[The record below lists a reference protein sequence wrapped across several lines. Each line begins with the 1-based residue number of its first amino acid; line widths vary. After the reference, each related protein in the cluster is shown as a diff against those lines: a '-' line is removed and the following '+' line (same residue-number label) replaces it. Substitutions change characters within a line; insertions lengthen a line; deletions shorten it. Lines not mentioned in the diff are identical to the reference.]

1 MRGEQLVG
9 VIIAGDEENPTDP
22 IGYAISAEE
31 VYRSISRSMNG
42 MPVRQLT
49 TLENETL
56 AHKAVFGDSQ
66 PTVLADLYVHQL
78 FSATAYVGTIQTP
91 LSQSSLTTNDL
102 QTDNAALTAFLKLG
116 RICSSLKRGPTLR
129 NLRLKTSDS
138 MVLGSGSFARNVLHM
153 TQSSSRGRFKRDG
166 EALCERLM
174 QYNEGLAVVSLVVAL
189 SELCPT
195 HQTAKALPD
204 TGAVTMLSA
213 LMQELRI
220 SPLPTP
226 RHTEVLV
233 QAVRKHSTLRAPVDS
248 PVLPVLS
255 RENRVWLA
263 RSLARM
269 MFALHT
275 GRFFVHG
282 GRPAST
288 LSAFVGAFYDER
300 VHVVTE
306 DMSQTFG
313 SAVRS
318 AKTYNTEVTY
328 IVPRVF
334 VVDLQTR
341 LGESEA
347 CSRYNPFYGDV
358 VEFTELNDLLN
369 NMVDKLKRDDANG
382 VTSRQLLSSSV

>member
-1 MRGEQLVG
+1 
-9 VIIAGDEENPTDP
+9 
-22 IGYAISAEE
+22 
-31 VYRSISRSMNG
+31 
-42 MPVRQLT
+42 
-49 TLENETL
+49 
-56 AHKAVFGDSQ
+56 
-66 PTVLADLYVHQL
+66 
-78 FSATAYVGTIQTP
+78 
-91 LSQSSLTTNDL
+91 
-102 QTDNAALTAFLKLG
+102 
-116 RICSSLKRGPTLR
+116 
-129 NLRLKTSDS
+129 